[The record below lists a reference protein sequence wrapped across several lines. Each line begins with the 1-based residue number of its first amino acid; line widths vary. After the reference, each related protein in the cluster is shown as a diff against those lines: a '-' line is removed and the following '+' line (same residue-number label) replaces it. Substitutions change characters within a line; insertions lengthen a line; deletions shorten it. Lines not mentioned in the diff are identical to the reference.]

1 MTNIELQEFLK
12 KHPDGMTVKMRHKT
26 LTIADI
32 DEVKIASFCKEIS
45 EPGEEV
51 ILLENEELAKEGY
64 R

>member
-12 KHPDGMTVKMRHKT
+12 KHPDGMTVKMRHKV

-32 DEVKIASFCKEIS
+32 DRVTTSSFCKEIS
-45 EPGEEV
+45 GHEEEV
-51 ILLENEELAKEGY
+51 ILLENEELAKEGD

>member
-1 MTNIELQEFLK
+1 MTNSQLQKLLK
-12 KHPDGMTVKMRHKT
+12 IFPDDMEVKIRHKA

-32 DEVKIASFCKEIS
+32 DEVTKTSFCKEIS

-51 ILLENEELAKEGY
+51 ILLENVELAKEGY